1 MLLPDRTHSMFLA
14 SPEKAQVTVRT
25 LPVSMLMSSGR
36 ASILGAQLIDLK
48 VEPSMSADVSW
59 LLELMAY
66 VSEVMEDMLDM
77 DMVSNFISAAMLLKE
92 LDSIMEDIMACWAEE
107 EEEEKAE
114 ELSSMVWVS
123 FFIIM
128 ADDDDDSFWLI
139 IIDPLSA
146 TFCSWYAV
154 TFMRMDWKAWPV
166 KEKEDLE
173 TPPSAVISQVYSPWS
188 LSARSWITRLQEPSE

>member
-1 MLLPDRTHSMFLA
+1 MFLA

-66 VSEVMEDMLDM
+66 VSEVTEDMLDM

-92 LDSIMEDIMACWAEE
+92 LDSIMDAIMAC
-107 EEEEKAE
+107 
-114 ELSSMVWVS
+114 
-123 FFIIM
+123 
-128 ADDDDDSFWLI
+128 
-139 IIDPLSA
+139 
-146 TFCSWYAV
+146 
-154 TFMRMDWKAWPV
+154 
-166 KEKEDLE
+166 
-173 TPPSAVISQVYSPWS
+173 
-188 LSARSWITRLQEPSE
+188 